1 MLRNLDHRGA
11 CGCEVN
17 TGDGA
22 GVLLQMP
29 HKFLEQA
36 CEQAHIAALPAP
48 GQYGCGLVFLPRDV
62 SKRRKLEQRFEQI
75 VQSEGQSF
83 LGWRTV
89 PTRNKT
95 LGDTARASE
104 PFIRQA
110 FIGRDP
116 QLADDMAFERKLY
129 VIRKR
134 AYSEIRTSTLDGAEH
149 WYLCSLSFKTIVYKG
164 MLLTEQLT
172 QYFPGPDQPGHGNG
186 AGPGA
191 FALLAPTRSRA
202 GTGRTPIAI
211 WRTTARSTRSAAT
224 STG

>member
-1 MLRNLDHRGA
+1 MTAASHNPSAPGRATAPSRQGLYDPAFEHEACGVGFVVDIKGRKSHRILEQAIQVLRNLDHRGA

-48 GQYGCGLVFLPRDV
+48 GHYGCGLVFLPRDV

-89 PTRNKT
+89 PT
-95 LGDTARASE
+95 
-104 PFIRQA
+104 
-110 FIGRDP
+110 
-116 QLADDMAFERKLY
+116 
-129 VIRKR
+129 
-134 AYSEIRTSTLDGAEH
+134 
-149 WYLCSLSFKTIVYKG
+149 
-164 MLLTEQLT
+164 
-172 QYFPGPDQPGHGNG
+172 
-186 AGPGA
+186 
-191 FALLAPTRSRA
+191 
-202 GTGRTPIAI
+202 
-211 WRTTARSTRSAAT
+211 
-224 STG
+224 